1 VRCARIPKWRS
12 GRLGAGSLK
21 IVERSA
27 IVAFTPAQ
35 MFALV
40 DDVARYPQFLPWCTG
55 ARAEQTSPTERLA
68 SIDVS
73 KGAIRMQLTTRNT
86 VRKDTDIL
94 MELVEGPFS
103 HLVGRWGFSGMGE
116 RGSRIAFRV
125 EFEFKSRLM
134 AMALNPVFES
144 ICDKIVD
151 AFVARAAQTYGT
163 PTVR

>member
-1 VRCARIPKWRS
+1 VRCARIPKWRL
-12 GRLGAGSLK
+12 GRRGVGSLK

-40 DDVARYPQFLPWCTG
+40 DDVPRYPEFLPWCSG

-68 SIDVS
+68 SIDIS
-73 KGAIRMQLTTRNT
+73 KGTIKMQLTTRNT
-86 VRKDTDIL
+86 VLKDADIR
-94 MELVEGPFS
+94 MELIEGPFR
-103 HLVGRWGFSGMGE
+103 HLVGRWGFNGMGE
-116 RGSRIAFRV
+116 RGARIAFRV

-134 AMALNPVFES
+134 AVAFNPVFES

-151 AFVARAAQTYGT
+151 AFVARAGKIYGM
-163 PTVR
+163 PPVR

>member
-1 VRCARIPKWRS
+1 MRCAGIPEWRS

-40 DDVARYPQFLPWCTG
+40 DDVPHYPEFLPWCTG

-73 KGAIRMQLTTRNT
+73 KGTIRMQLTTRNT
-86 VRKDTDIL
+86 VLKDTDIL
-94 MELVEGPFS
+94 MELVEGPFR

-116 RGSRIAFRV
+116 RGSRIVFRV

-134 AMALNPVFES
+134 AVALNPVFES

-151 AFVARAAQTYGT
+151 AFVARAAKIYGMV
-163 PTVR
+163 PVR

>member
-1 VRCARIPKWRS
+1 
-12 GRLGAGSLK
+12 LK

-27 IVAFTPAQ
+27 IVAFAPTQ

-40 DDVARYPQFLPWCTG
+40 DDVPHYPEFLPWCTG
-55 ARAEQTSPTERLA
+55 ARADQTSPTERLA
-68 SIDVS
+68 SIDIS
-73 KGAIRMQLTTRNT
+73 KGSIKMQLTTRNT
-86 VRKDTDIL
+86 LLKDREIV
-94 MELVEGPFS
+94 MQLVEGPFK

-116 RGSRIAFRV
+116 RGSRITFRV

-151 AFVARAAQTYGT
+151 AFVARAAKIYGI
-163 PTVR
+163 PH

>member
-1 VRCARIPKWRS
+1 
-12 GRLGAGSLK
+12 LK

-40 DDVARYPQFLPWCTG
+40 DDVPRYPEFLPWCTG

-68 SIDVS
+68 SIDIS
-73 KGAIRMQLTTRNT
+73 KGTIKMQLTTRNT
-86 VRKDTDIL
+86 VLKDTDIL
-94 MELVEGPFS
+94 MELVEGPFRR
-103 HLVGRWGFSGMGE
+103 LVGRWSFSRMGE
-116 RGSRIAFRV
+116 HGSRIVFRV

-134 AMALNPVFES
+134 AVAFNPVFES

-151 AFVARAAQTYGT
+151 AFVARAGKTYGM
-163 PTVR
+163 PPVR